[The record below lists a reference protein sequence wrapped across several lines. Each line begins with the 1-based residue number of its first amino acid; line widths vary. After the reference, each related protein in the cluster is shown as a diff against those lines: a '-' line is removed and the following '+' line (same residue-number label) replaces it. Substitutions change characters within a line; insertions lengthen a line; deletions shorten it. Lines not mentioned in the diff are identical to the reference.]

1 MANHAED
8 IQKHVRTYLV
18 VFGALAAL
26 TVVTVG
32 ISYMHLATPA
42 AVSLA
47 LLVAIIKGSLVA
59 MFFMHLISEV
69 RAIYWLL
76 GLTVCFFVV
85 LMFIPSGWKED
96 LVTVPAVWS
105 KLPVEGS
112 AALKASH
119 SGGHEGAAAGAEEG
133 EHH

>member
-1 MANHAED
+1 MANHANHAED
-8 IQKHVRTYLV
+8 IQRHVRTYLV
-18 VFGALAAL
+18 VFAALAAL
-26 TVVTVG
+26 TVLTVT

-42 AVSLA
+42 AITVA

-59 MFFMHLISEV
+59 MFFMHLISEEK
-69 RAIYWLL
+69 AIYWLL
-76 GLTVCFFVV
+76 GLTVCFFVF

-96 LVTVPAVWS
+96 LVTVPAVWN

-119 SGGHEGAAAGAEEG
+119 AGGHAAAEEG